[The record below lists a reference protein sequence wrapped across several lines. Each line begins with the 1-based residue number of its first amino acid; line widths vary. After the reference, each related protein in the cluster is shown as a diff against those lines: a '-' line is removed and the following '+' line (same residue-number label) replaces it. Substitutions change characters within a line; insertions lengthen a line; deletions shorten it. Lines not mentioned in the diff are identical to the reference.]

1 MGRQILRQGYQPGRQ
16 MSGAGV
22 KLSQRRRVRRP
33 RHPAPLASPGR
44 EAYKTPFMT
53 LKASFAALS
62 GPGRAGCW
70 ISASAFCYI
79 GMIAIVRE
87 MAPEIHI
94 FEIVFFRSLFAAMFM
109 IPWLMRHGIGALR
122 TPMAGLL
129 ALRGAGAFIA
139 GSCMFYAATLL
150 PLGEFMA
157 ITFMRPIL
165 ASIGAIVFLG
175 EIARGR
181 RWTAILVGFAGA
193 MIVVR
198 PGFQVLNVGALFV
211 LAAVTVQVSNTLI
224 IKYATRTVHPDAIAT
239 WHALVVAPLALVPT
253 LFVWTT
259 PTLEQF
265 SWLVVAG
272 FASILVQRS
281 MARAFAATDA
291 TVVLAFG
298 FVRLPVAALAGFV
311 FFSEVPGPW
320 VWTGGA
326 VIIAASLALAKREDA
341 AERSAA

>member
-1 MGRQILRQGYQPGRQ
+1 M
-16 MSGAGV
+16 
-22 KLSQRRRVRRP
+22 
-33 RHPAPLASPGR
+33 ASSHGF
-44 EAYKTPFMT
+44 T
-53 LKASFAALS
+53 ASFAALS
-62 GPGRAGCW
+62 GPARAACW
-70 ISASAFCYI
+70 ITASAFCYI
-79 GMIAIVRE
+79 GMISIVRE
-87 MAPEIHI
+87 IAPEIHI

-109 IPWLMRHGIGALR
+109 IPWLMRHGISALR
-122 TPMAGLL
+122 TPRAGLL

-139 GSCMFYAATLL
+139 GSCLFYAATLM

-198 PGFQVLNVGALFV
+198 PGFQVMNVGALFV

-224 IKYATRTVHPDAIAT
+224 IKYATRTVHPDAISA
-239 WHALVVAPLALVPT
+239 WHAMVIAPLALIPT

-259 PTLEQF
+259 PTLEQLL
-265 SWLVVAG
+265 WLIGAG

-281 MARAFAATDA
+281 MTRAFVAADA

-311 FFSEVPGPW
+311 FFSEVPVLW
-320 VWTGGA
+320 VWIGGA
-326 VIIAASLALAKREDA
+326 VIIAASLTLAGRENA
-341 AERSAA
+341 AERKPA